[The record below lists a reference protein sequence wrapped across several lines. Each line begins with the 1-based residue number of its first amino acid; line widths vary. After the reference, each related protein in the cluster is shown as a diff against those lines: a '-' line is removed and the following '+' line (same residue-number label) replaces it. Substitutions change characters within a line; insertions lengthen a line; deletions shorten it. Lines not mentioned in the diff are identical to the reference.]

1 MELWELPADELWSL
15 LSEFAVQQP
24 ELNPHNQLLLN
35 SFLKHAPAECRET
48 SYSQALQENRPFAA
62 LWAELR
68 CLGLRA
74 PLKHR
79 EFVPHLNRLA
89 RYNQERPAL
98 QSLSSQAELGD
109 DDAVLALLRAS
120 LECPEELFASL
131 FFTLKGLRNDLGRY
145 EVFLKLYEDS
155 PAFQD
160 RLQTLRETFLP
171 ELADLE
177 LTLAENVPAPR
188 PRLKPPSKPPP
199 PRWSL
204 REIRGIGRITLF
216 SSPLQVFETGLETLR
231 KHPDGFFYTTY
242 RSIQGGYAGSG
253 ASRPIHCCRLADD
266 FSYLVL
272 QCAGALWDLLS
283 LDGQLLATIP
293 AGNWTCFTTSHTSR
307 LPLIGGSDGIYEV
320 NRDQLRQIHGQ
331 SVAVFSQLPHKLM
344 TIEPDGTVHVYKKKW
359 RLPPGPPVQISPD
372 GQHLARLHEG
382 KIELY
387 KSATGKQ
394 SAFAAPEE
402 RELAFTP
409 DSKTIVTIRPQG
421 LTHWTFDGIPLAQFS
436 EREVT
441 AQPLPVT
448 PPQVTRQQM
457 AHHDRFF
464 EGLSD

>member
-1 MELWELPADELWSL
+1 MELWELPADQLWSL

-48 SYSQALQENRPFAA
+48 SYSQALHENRPFAA

-68 CLGLRA
+68 CLGSRA

-109 DDAVLALLRAS
+109 DDAVMALLRAS

-131 FFTLKGLRNDLGRY
+131 CFTLKGLRGDLGRY
-145 EVFLKLYEDS
+145 EDFLKLYEDS
-155 PAFQD
+155 AAFQE

-188 PRLKPPSKPPP
+188 PRLKPPSKPPS

-204 REIRGIGRITLF
+204 REIRGIGRLTLF
-216 SSPLQVFETGLETLR
+216 SFPLQVFETGLETLR
-231 KHPDGFFYTTY
+231 KHPGGFFYTTY
-242 RSIQGGYAGSG
+242 RSIQGGYTGSG

-266 FSYLVL
+266 LSFLVL

-283 LDGQLLATIP
+283 LEGELLAAIP
-293 AGNWTCFTTSHTSR
+293 AGNWTCFTTSQTSG
-307 LPLIGGSDGIYEV
+307 LPLLGGPDGIYQV
-320 NRDQLRQIHGQ
+320 SGDQLTKIHHQ
-331 SVAVFSQLPHKLM
+331 PVSVFSQLPNKLM
-344 TIEPDGTVHVYKKKW
+344 TVEPDGTVHVYKKKW
-359 RLPPGPPVQISPD
+359 RLPDGPPVQISPD
-372 GQHLARLHEG
+372 GQHLARLHQG
-382 KIELY
+382 AIEIF
-387 KSATGKQ
+387 KSSSGRRT
-394 SAFAAPEE
+394 AFAAPEE

-409 DSKTIVTIRPQG
+409 DSKTLVSIRTQG
-421 LTHWTFDGIPLAQFS
+421 LTQWNFEGSPLAQFS

-441 AQPLPVT
+441 AQPLPISL
-448 PPQVTRQQM
+448 PQVTRQQM

-464 EGLSD
+464 EGLSE